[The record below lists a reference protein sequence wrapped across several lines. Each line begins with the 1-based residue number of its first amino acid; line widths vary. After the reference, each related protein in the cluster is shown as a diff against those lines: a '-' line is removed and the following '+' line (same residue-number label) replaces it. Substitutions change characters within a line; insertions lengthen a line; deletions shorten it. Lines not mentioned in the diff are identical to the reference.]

1 MKNQIITYFK
11 NLLALLCI
19 MLVSNCDD
27 FIDVDSPNSQLTTD
41 TVFED
46 ETTATA
52 AIIDI
57 YAQMRENG
65 IITGRIDG
73 LSSLLGTYADE
84 LVSFEN
90 GIYTTESFYNNSL
103 LPSSNYVSN
112 IWNASYSQIY
122 AANAILEGI
131 DDSDTLTEN
140 VKSQLQGEALFIRA
154 FLHFHLVNIYGDIP
168 YVATTDY
175 NENSTV
181 IRMPIETVYQAI
193 ISDLE
198 MSIGLLNTSYS
209 NSERT
214 RPNKSTAEAFLARV
228 YLYHGDFE
236 AAETTTTTVINNTEN
251 YALEANLDDVFL
263 AHSMST
269 IWQLSPGA
277 SGANTYE
284 AITFI
289 FYEGPPNQV
298 SLNDNLISQFEDN
311 DLRKTHWVAE
321 VSDGDET
328 WYHSFKYKLDY
339 STGSSSENSIVMRL
353 AEQYLIRSEARAML
367 GDITGS
373 KEDLNQ
379 VRNRAGLPNTDV
391 NSQNELIETILQER
405 NLELFTEFGHRF
417 FDLKRLGRLDDT
429 LSLKSGWNT
438 NDHLWP
444 LPLTELIANPNLSP
458 QNPGY

>member
-154 FLHFHLVNIYGDIP
+154 FLHFHLVNTYGDIP

-175 NENSTV
+175 NENSNV

-198 MSIGLLNTSYS
+198 VSIGLLNTSYS

-214 RPNKSTAEAFLARV
+214 RPNKSTAQAFLARV

-236 AAETTTTTVINNTEN
+236 EAETMTTSVINNTEN
-251 YALEANLDDVFL
+251 YALEENIDDVFL
-263 AHSMST
+263 ANSMST

-321 VSDGDET
+321 VSDGDES